1 MTILLRNRPTRLP
14 LLLDLLRLLV
24 EVDFHQELITSR
36 LLETE
41 TAESNDTEQSEDY
54 GEDGGDEG
62 NCDDA
67 DLKAIVEGAL
77 GAEKDNLEAA
87 RKIEGDAS
95 AKFGGRFNAI
105 VSDAEFAYV
114 NWYGKR
120 NCQLRVGSRHSLT
133 WED

>member
-1 MTILLRNRPTRLP
+1 MKSSLNQTYSK
-14 LLLDLLRLLV
+14 V
-24 EVDFHQELITSR
+24 
-36 LLETE
+36 
-41 TAESNDTEQSEDY
+41 
-54 GEDGGDEG
+54 
-62 NCDDA
+62 
-67 DLKAIVEGAL
+67 IVIQAL
-77 GAEKDNLEAA
+77 SFYNTTVIIQDNLEAA

-120 NCQLRVGSRHSLT
+120 NCQLRIENRHSLT